1 MLNKTLSC
9 AVGTMDGLCVV
20 GDNVGVPV
28 VDCAADGT
36 AEEKPAGDDE
46 GARVSVKNSALDS
59 VSLTSKNLQSPK
71 YIESELL
78 KALPVSAVTPLITN
92 S

>member
-1 MLNKTLSC
+1 M
-9 AVGTMDGLCVV
+9 
-20 GDNVGVPV
+20 GVSV
-28 VDCAADGT
+28 VDSAADGT
-36 AEEKPAGDDE
+36 AEEKPVGDDE
-46 GARVSVKNSALDS
+46 GARVSVENSALDS